1 MELEG
6 KLNPTLSLPEILQFL
21 SMGKLTGTLTVQH
34 RNYTVRLYL
43 RRGKI
48 VNSSSLGRPRKLG
61 LMLVNQGL
69 VSRQDME
76 DALFY
81 QRSLPNPPPLGQ
93 ILIDRGLL
101 TRDQLRQ
108 AIRLQ
113 LEEEMWDLFSLQ
125 EGAFKFDYGDE
136 DSVGD
141 VLVELDIEPLI
152 IEGTRRLDEW
162 IHIVKNIPSDTAIPV
177 LRPLVS
183 EDVREEMHLSDSE
196 WKVLSLI
203 NGTANVGAITA
214 RSGLGKFETYR
225 ILNSFLAAGYI
236 TIRPPDEDDVI
247 GDAYLVGADLES
259 IVPRLDPDLD
269 HPEPTGSTSARI
281 LAMFV
286 RRKAAEE
293 SGEVSPTRREP
304 ASIKEFPT
312 PVEFVCEL
320 VNELMETLCEQ
331 HEFYRGNRDDKL
343 IERLWRTVLMSFPKA
358 DLIRAEGNRL
368 NASLFTSYA
377 KVVGT
382 KGPFEPI
389 FNDTLEALARL
400 LKLLFVTAAE
410 RMGGRSAR
418 KLFSEFCRDFRQRS
432 TIRESGDFYF
442 QEYAERIYA

>member
-34 RNYTVRLYL
+34 GNYTVHLHL
-43 RRGKI
+43 RRGKL

-61 LMLVNQGL
+61 QMLVNQGL

-76 DALFY
+76 EALTY

-93 ILIDRGLL
+93 ILIERGLL

-125 EGAFKFDYGDE
+125 EGVFKFDYGDE
-136 DSVGD
+136 QSVGE

-162 IHIVKNIPSDTAIPV
+162 VRIVRNIPGDSAVPV
-177 LRPLVS
+177 LRPLAI
-183 EDVREEMHLSDSE
+183 EDAREEMQLTDSE

-203 NGTANVGAITA
+203 NGSANVGSIVA
-214 RSGLGKFETYR
+214 RSGIGKFETYR
-225 ILNSFLAAGYI
+225 ILNSFLASGLI
-236 TIRPPDEDDVI
+236 TIRTPEDSDLVS
-247 GDAYLVGADLES
+247 DAYLPVDLDA

-269 HPEPTGSTSARI
+269 RPEATGSTSARI

-286 RRKAAEE
+286 RRKAAED
-293 SGEVSPTRREP
+293 SGEVSPASRPP
-304 ASIKEFPT
+304 APILEFST
-312 PVEFVCEL
+312 PVEFVAEL
-320 VNELMETLCEQ
+320 VNELVAALCEQ
-331 HEFYRGNRDDKL
+331 HEFYRGPRDDKL
-343 IERLWRTVLMSFPKA
+343 VERLWGAVLMSFPKA
-358 DLIRAEGNRL
+358 DLLRAEANKID
-368 NASLFTSYA
+368 ASHFTRFA
-377 KVVGT
+377 QVVGT

-389 FNDTLEALARL
+389 MADTLEALARL

-410 RMGGRSAR
+410 RMGLRAA
-418 KLFSEFCRDFRQRS
+418 KKFFSEFCRDFRQRS
-432 TIRESGDFYF
+432 TIRDSGDFYF